1 MSKLLLVRH
10 GDTEFNSARR
20 FQGHSDIELSTAGY
34 RQAERLRDRLAT
46 EEIDIIYSSDLKRAL
61 VTAELISSKH
71 KVSLVTCPELR
82 EINYG
87 KLEGLIFE
95 EISRLYPEIADRCVN
110 WSLRLEFP
118 SGESFAEL
126 EDRVSKFLNRL
137 EKHKPGQTILI
148 VAHGGPLQLMVC
160 YLLGIELRH
169 WQQIRLDNASL
180 SIVDIYPEA
189 AIISLLNDTSHL
201 K

>member
-34 RQAERLRDRLAT
+34 RQAERLRDRLAA
-46 EEIDIIYSSDLKRAL
+46 EKIDIIFSSDLKRAL
-61 VTAELISSKH
+61 VTAELISSRH
-71 KVSLVTCPELR
+71 RVSLITCPELR

-87 KLEGLIFE
+87 KLEGLTFE
-95 EISRLYPEIADRCVN
+95 EISRFYPEVGDRCLN
-110 WSLRLEFP
+110 WSLQLEFP
-118 SGESFAEL
+118 DGESFDEL
-126 EDRVSKFLNRL
+126 KERVSKFLDRL
-137 EKHKPGQTILI
+137 EKHTSEQTILI
-148 VAHGGPLQLMVC
+148 VAHGGPLRLMVC

>member
-20 FQGHSDIELSTAGY
+20 FQGHSDIELSANGY

-46 EEIDIIYSSDLKRAL
+46 HKIDIIYSSDLKRAL
-61 VTAELISSKH
+61 ATAKLISSRH
-71 KVSLVTCPELR
+71 KVSLITCPELR

-87 KLEGLIFE
+87 KLEGLTFE
-95 EISRLYPEIADRCVN
+95 EISRLHPEIADWCVN
-110 WSLRLEFP
+110 WSLQLKFP
-118 SGESFAEL
+118 GGESFDEL
-126 EDRVSKFLNRL
+126 KDRVSKFLNGL
-137 EKHKPGQTILI
+137 EKHTPEQTILI
-148 VAHGGPLQLMVC
+148 VAHGGPLRLMVC
-160 YLLGIELRH
+160 YLLGIGLRH

-180 SIVDIYPEA
+180 SIVNIYPEV

-201 K
+201 E